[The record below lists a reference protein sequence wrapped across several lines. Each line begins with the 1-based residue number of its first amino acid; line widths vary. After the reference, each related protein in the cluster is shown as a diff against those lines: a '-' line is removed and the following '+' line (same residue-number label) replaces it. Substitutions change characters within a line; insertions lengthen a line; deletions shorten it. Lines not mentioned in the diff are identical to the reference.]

1 MEIAS
6 LSITSNTIL
15 LILTYMQAHGMVEAW
30 RHLEK
35 IPCFQFFSID
45 ADVIF
50 NTVPPSDGYKVVSM

>member
-35 IPCFQFFSID
+35 IPYIQFFSID
-45 ADVIF
+45 ADVKGIRAL
-50 NTVPPSDGYKVVSM
+50 